1 MFETKKELASLG
13 GAFTS
18 AGLSQMDARTQR
30 QTGREMGQVRSRAVV
45 AATVEQGRGFV
56 AELALNEVRSRS
68 ALLPI
73 RVLRSRDRTGAYLI
87 SLCIGTALFG
97 MFFFLTLF
105 VQGLALNEVGSL
117 SALET
122 HLLQVAPLGEARY
135 KHIVDAYAMG
145 AARTIARF
153 S

>member
-56 AELALNEVRSRS
+56 AELALNEV
-68 ALLPI
+68 
-73 RVLRSRDRTGAYLI
+73 
-87 SLCIGTALFG
+87 
-97 MFFFLTLF
+97 
-105 VQGLALNEVGSL
+105 GSL

>member
-1 MFETKKELASLG
+1 MKKELASLG

-18 AGLSQMDARTQR
+18 TGLSQMDARTQR
-30 QTGREMGQVRSRAVV
+30 QTGREMDQVRSRAVV
-45 AATVEQGRGFV
+45 AATVEQGRGFI
-56 AELALNEVRSRS
+56 AELAL
-68 ALLPI
+68 
-73 RVLRSRDRTGAYLI
+73 T
-87 SLCIGTALFG
+87 
-97 MFFFLTLF
+97 
-105 VQGLALNEVGSL
+105 EVGSL

-122 HLLQVAPLGEARY
+122 HLIQVAPLGEARY

>member
-18 AGLSQMDARTQR
+18 AGLSQMDGRMQR
-30 QTGREMGQVRSRAVV
+30 QTDREMDQVRSRAVV
-45 AATVEQGRGFV
+45 AATVEQGRGFI
-56 AELALNEVRSRS
+56 AELALS
-68 ALLPI
+68 
-73 RVLRSRDRTGAYLI
+73 
-87 SLCIGTALFG
+87 
-97 MFFFLTLF
+97 
-105 VQGLALNEVGSL
+105 EVGGL

-122 HLLQVAPLGEARY
+122 HLIQVAPLGEARY